1 MRHELSLHI
10 GSEILSLF
18 GGYSCLGFRSKPRQI
33 GGKQIIEAADDN
45 GGKTARIQCAIHARI
60 LKIER
65 QNLETRKLS
74 VNRNM
79 TQQILVRENM
89 KRGRAM
95 LTPTALS
102 FEQSVVL
109 AALHN
114 HSYLIDRYTE

>member
-1 MRHELSLHI
+1 
-10 GSEILSLF
+10 
-18 GGYSCLGFRSKPRQI
+18 
-33 GGKQIIEAADDN
+33 
-45 GGKTARIQCAIHARI
+45 
-60 LKIER
+60 
-65 QNLETRKLS
+65 
-74 VNRNM
+74 M

-114 HSYLIDRYTE
+114 HSCLIDR

>member
-1 MRHELSLHI
+1 
-10 GSEILSLF
+10 
-18 GGYSCLGFRSKPRQI
+18 
-33 GGKQIIEAADDN
+33 
-45 GGKTARIQCAIHARI
+45 
-60 LKIER
+60 
-65 QNLETRKLS
+65 
-74 VNRNM
+74 M

-114 HSYLIDRYTE
+114 HSCLIDRYTERAPRPDLNRVDRIR